1 MSCFVRE
8 LVFKGKKVKKAD
20 AVRRKK
26 RKGKSEKSNCLFKGK
41 NILTIFKGKKVKRKQ
56 ENKKKKKIRN
66 KKNIYYSYLKM
77 FN

>member
-26 RKGKSEKSNCLFKGK
+26 RKGKSEKSNCLLKGK
-41 NILTIFKGKKVKRKQ
+41 NILAIFKGKKVKR
-56 ENKKKKKIRN
+56 
-66 KKNIYYSYLKM
+66 
-77 FN
+77 